1 MLFGISIH
9 ALHEESDVV
18 AGVDEELCV
27 ISIHALHEESDF
39 ASDALHFGL
48 GISIHALHE
57 ESDRSCRGW
66 SRGYRGFQSTLSMRR
81 ATNHVIASVFRRTIS
96 IHALHEESDSMP
108 LAHIFGLI
116 FQSTLSMRRATWCWD
131 CPSCCARFQSTLSM
145 RRATRLFSFF
155 ARFVSIS
162 IHALH
167 EESDDGTTLQ
177 SHRPL

>member
-57 ESDRSCRGW
+57 ESDAILELFTQTRSKNFNPR
-66 SRGYRGFQSTLSMRR
+66 S
-81 ATNHVIASVFRRTIS
+81 
-96 IHALHEESDSMP
+96 P
-108 LAHIFGLI
+108 
-116 FQSTLSMRRATWCWD
+116 
-131 CPSCCARFQSTLSM
+131 
-145 RRATRLFSFF
+145 
-155 ARFVSIS
+155 
-162 IHALH
+162 
-167 EESDDGTTLQ
+167 
-177 SHRPL
+177 